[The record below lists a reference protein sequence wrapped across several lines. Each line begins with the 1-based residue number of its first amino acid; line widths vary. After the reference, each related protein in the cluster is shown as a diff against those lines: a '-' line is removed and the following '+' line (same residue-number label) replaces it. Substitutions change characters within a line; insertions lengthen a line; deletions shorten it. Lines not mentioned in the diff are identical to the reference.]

1 MIDEELTAP
10 QSGETRK
17 RIMTHG
23 VVDQE
28 HITLGHAQTFQWP
41 YLLGQ
46 RRVDMLDED
55 IRFEPK
61 IS

>member
-1 MIDEELTAP
+1 MIDKELAAP
-10 QSGETRK
+10 QSGETRES
-17 RIMTHG
+17 IVTHG

-28 HITLGHAQTFQWP
+28 HITLGHAQIFQRP

-55 IRFEPK
+55 IGFEAK
-61 IS
+61 AS